1 MFNLNKITLKT
12 LVVANQ
18 KGGVGKTTTA
28 VNLAASLSAASRKV
42 LLVDVDPQANA
53 TTNSGLAKSEETE
66 GSCGALLEENEEK
79 QVIRSP
85 GFGYDV
91 MPSGPSLTAAESE
104 LRNRDQ
110 REMALFKNLDARSED
125 YDYCIIDC
133 PPALNLLTINGL
145 RAAKDLLI
153 PMQCEYFALEGL
165 AGLVQT
171 VEQLN
176 EATGHNL
183 QISGII
189 RTMFDG
195 RNKLSHQVV
204 EELKKHFSNEL
215 YSTIIPRNIK
225 LAEAPSF
232 GQPILKYDPSAKG
245 SLAYLALAG
254 ELISR
259 MENTKG
265 MRGD

>member
-1 MFNLNKITLKT
+1 
-12 LVVANQ
+12 
-18 KGGVGKTTTA
+18 
-28 VNLAASLSAASRKV
+28 
-42 LLVDVDPQANA
+42 
-53 TTNSGLAKSEETE
+53 
-66 GSCGALLEENEEK
+66 
-79 QVIRSP
+79 
-85 GFGYDV
+85 
-91 MPSGPSLTAAESE
+91 LTAAESE

-110 REMALFKNLDARSED
+110 REAVLFKNLDARSEN

-195 RNKLSHQVV
+195 RNKLGHQVV

-215 YSTIIPRNIK
+215 YSTVIPRNIK

-259 MENTKG
+259 MEKHKESAE
-265 MRGD
+265 